1 MQVAQAAC
9 PIPWRWWR
17 QYILSFEK
25 SIPNQST
32 RNGGD
37 EHNMYTYFIFRR
49 SNGGDEQHFPS
60 KQVSGGF
67 RHGFEV
73 EALAGTMDD
82 QLATV

>member
-1 MQVAQAAC
+1 M
-9 PIPWRWWR
+9 
-17 QYILSFEK
+17 
-25 SIPNQST
+25 

-37 EHNMYTYFIFRR
+37 EHNMFTYFIFRW
-49 SNGGDEQHFPS
+49 SNKGDEQHFPS

-67 RHGFEV
+67 PCGFEV